1 MSDTEDHVVA
11 VQQFSSRKV
20 PVGRDRRSQ
29 LGSVGE
35 CEILGL
41 DFQRTLEP
49 TCDVTVLA
57 ATGLVLVVDLGPK
70 ALFGVVG
77 AAAVVIGVTHLLAA
91 LTLRH
96 EDRRGRAPAG
106 TA

>member
-1 MSDTEDHVVA
+1 M
-11 VQQFSSRKV
+11 
-20 PVGRDRRSQ
+20 
-29 LGSVGE
+29 
-35 CEILGL
+35 
-41 DFQRTLEP
+41 
-49 TCDVTVLA
+49 
-57 ATGLVLVVDLGPK
+57 LVVDLGAK

-96 EDRRGRAPAG
+96 EDRRGRAPAR